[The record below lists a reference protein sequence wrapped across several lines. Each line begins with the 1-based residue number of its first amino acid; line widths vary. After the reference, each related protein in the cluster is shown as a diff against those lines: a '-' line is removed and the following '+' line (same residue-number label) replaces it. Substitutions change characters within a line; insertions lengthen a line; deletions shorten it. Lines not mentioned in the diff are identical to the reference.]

1 MTQQAFFFYLYGAV
15 VLAGALGLVLAK
27 KLAHAV
33 VCAFASMFA
42 IAALFLLLGSEFLA
56 AMQLFVYGGAITVLM
71 LFALMLSGEDSER
84 AETFSRSVV
93 WLAAVVCL
101 AFFAFLVFTIG
112 SAHWPLSLGAQPDTA
127 TIAGILF
134 SKYVVPFELA
144 GLALTVA
151 LIGAIVLS
159 REEEAQPSSR
169 TAVVVE
175 RDHSQPLSWFS
186 RRPCSASGCTARSR
200 RETRFAS

>member
-1 MTQQAFFFYLYGAV
+1 VTQQAFFFYLYAAV

-27 KLAHAV
+27 KLAHAIV
-33 VCAFASMFA
+33 SAFASMFA

-71 LFALMLSGEDSER
+71 LFALMLSGASSE
-84 AETFSRSVV
+84 EPESFSRRVV
-93 WLAAVVCL
+93 WAAVVVCS
-101 AFFAFLVFTIG
+101 AFFAMLVFAIG
-112 SAHWPLSLGAQPDTA
+112 SAHWPLSFGTQPDTA
-127 TIAGILF
+127 AIASILF

-159 REEEAQPSSR
+159 RDEPAPAEKDGEPA
-169 TAVVVE
+169 
-175 RDHSQPLSWFS
+175 
-186 RRPCSASGCTARSR
+186 
-200 RETRFAS
+200 